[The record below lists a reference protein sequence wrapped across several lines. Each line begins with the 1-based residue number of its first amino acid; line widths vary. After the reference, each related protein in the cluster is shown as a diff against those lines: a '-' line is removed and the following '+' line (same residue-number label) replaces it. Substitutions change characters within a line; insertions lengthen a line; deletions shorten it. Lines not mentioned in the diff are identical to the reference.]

1 METLAPQCDCQ
12 APCPAWT
19 RSLHDI
25 NPRKLGFDYDQYQRS
40 NMHCNSPTSL
50 SPCSPASASSSTRH
64 EPSLSSPA
72 TNDKDDAPGPLEDL
86 LAQLLQARERRRE
99 LEAEFAE
106 RRRLFEQEKASA
118 EQKTKDLEAQLLNEL
133 ERKRSRAH
141 EKMIEVE
148 QELEDVDSIAR
159 LGLGI
164 GLSRSFDL
172 EKRENLSADEYIR
185 PAVRTVGEGLD
196 QSTWRWFDREL
207 ALPSAS
213 VESPMMSTIL
223 PEIG

>member
-25 NPRKLGFDYDQYQRS
+25 NPRKLG
-40 NMHCNSPTSL
+40 SL